1 MKYDLVFEGGGAKG
15 VVFSG
20 ALQTFEALGHT
31 PGRLLGTS
39 AGAITATALA
49 AGYTPQEILNALA
62 EKVDGHSALANF
74 LGEPEPF
81 TPLEIESSATRH
93 LFRAVNLPLIPDR
106 LEEKLDN
113 LLLETLVARSS
124 LRSVFAFIERGG
136 WYSAANFL
144 DWLRERLDS
153 GTYHARPRRF
163 SHLTL
168 AQFYTQTHVDLS
180 LIASDTTDG
189 LMLVLNHRTA
199 PDVPLVWAV
208 RMSMSVPLLWAEVV
222 WQKEWGKYRGRDL
235 TDHTI
240 VDGGILSNF
249 PIELFVSRDP
259 LVTAI
264 MGPNQS
270 DAVLGMLIDE
280 TLPVPGAAALSTPS
294 PGSLQFN
301 ELRTVQRLNRLLDTV
316 FNAHDKMLIDA
327 FAHLVI
333 RLPAKGYSIT
343 EFDMSDERRDWL
355 VNAGQ
360 EAMQDYFAR
369 QMSQVSFDI
378 QTDQQ
383 AQHMVQMADK
393 MAVKMLSR

>member
-1 MKYDLVFEGGGAKG
+1 
-15 VVFSG
+15 
-20 ALQTFEALGHT
+20 
-31 PGRLLGTS
+31 
-39 AGAITATALA
+39 
-49 AGYTPQEILNALA
+49 
-62 EKVDGHSALANF
+62 
-74 LGEPEPF
+74 
-81 TPLEIESSATRH
+81 
-93 LFRAVNLPLIPDR
+93 
-106 LEEKLDN
+106 
-113 LLLETLVARSS
+113 
-124 LRSVFAFIERGG
+124 
-136 WYSAANFL
+136 
-144 DWLRERLDS
+144 
-153 GTYHARPRRF
+153 
-163 SHLTL
+163 
-168 AQFYTQTHVDLS
+168 
-180 LIASDTTDG
+180 
-189 LMLVLNHRTA
+189 MLVLNHRTA